1 MSYLCNETTHNM
13 SHTQVKFIEK
23 VLRLKNDVTH
33 QTPLLVFFFQQTI
46 FRTFLIWKLLQNIL
60 KSHVIIHVLNRSH
73 SLPHIYIAHL
83 SVWGTKWNEVSISG
97 IDIFHND
104 NIKRTIY
111 AHSSSTVGVKINCF
125 INFTTILFGKSSN
138 IQNTISQ
145 NLISY
150 LWAISIIITLLFW

>member
-1 MSYLCNETTHNM
+1 MQRYHSHHESYSSE
-13 SHTQVKFIEK
+13 VYWEGVEIEK
-23 VLRLKNDVTH
+23 WRNTSNSVFG
-33 QTPLLVFFFQQTI
+33 VFFFQQTT

-125 INFTTILFGKSSN
+125 INFTTILFGKSRN